1 MRRNFGPVHG
11 DPAPRTVASIKDKPF
26 TVYTES
32 DIHALAR
39 MRGISWGQMH
49 DELIAAGR
57 KIQLANDDD

>member
-39 MRGISWGQMH
+39 MRGISWTAMH
-49 DELIAAGR
+49 DELAARGC
-57 KIQLANDDD
+57 KIVLDDD